1 METFATRVLAVW
13 MAIGAGVTAQ
23 EPQPPAKAE
32 AAPKVEP
39 AVVLQ
44 VRCSDTWLTL
54 AQSLC
59 EEYRKANANTSFEV
73 SGGGTAVALASL
85 GLDRANVA
93 IASRQATDDELKQ
106 IRAKGTEPMEILLGY
121 EAMAI
126 VVPKDNP
133 LPSLTLA
140 QLADLYGAKGTTQN
154 WAQLGVTL
162 PNAKDVTV
170 HRVGRQPDSGPY
182 EHFVTTVLGRRGV
195 LHDDVHPVGGSKD
208 MAERVAKTPNAIGY
222 CPPAFVGAAL
232 RVVPVAAKDGGKP
245 LLPSDADYPLR
256 RPVYAYFRDDPSGHA
271 KRFALWIKKSE
282 AWKASGL
289 TPP

>member
-1 METFATRVLAVW
+1 MEMFATRLLAVW
-13 MAIGAGVTAQ
+13 MAIGAGAAAQ
-23 EPQPPAKAE
+23 ESQPPAKAE

-44 VRCSDTWLTL
+44 VRCSDQWLTL
-54 AQSLC
+54 GQSLC
-59 EEYRKANANTSFEV
+59 EEYRKAHANTSLEV

-85 GLDRANVA
+85 GLGRANVA
-93 IASRQATDDELKQ
+93 ITSRQTTDEELKQ
-106 IRAKGTEPMEILLGY
+106 IRAKGTEPMEILIGY
-121 EAMAI
+121 EAVAI
-126 VVPKDNP
+126 IVPKDNP

-140 QLADLYGAKGTTQN
+140 QLADLYGKKGTMQN

-162 PNAKDVTV
+162 PGAKDATL
-170 HRVGRQPDSGPY
+170 HRFGRQPNSGPY

-195 LHDDVHPVGGSKD
+195 LHDDVHPVDGSKE
-208 MAERVAKTPNAIGY
+208 MAEHVAKTPNAIGY

-245 LLPSDADYPLR
+245 LIPGDADYPLR
-256 RPVYAYFRDDPSGHA
+256 RPIYAYFRDDPSGHA

>member
-1 METFATRVLAVW
+1 METFSTGILALW
-13 MAIGAGVTAQ
+13 MAIGAAVTAQ

-32 AAPKVEP
+32 AAEKGDR

-59 EEYRKANANTSFEV
+59 EEYRKAHINTSFKV
-73 SGGGTAVALASL
+73 SGGGTSVALASL
-85 GLDRANVA
+85 GPGEANVA
-93 IASRQATDDELKQ
+93 ITSRQATDDELKQ

-121 EAMAI
+121 EALAI

-140 QLADLYGAKGTTQN
+140 QLADLYGAKGKTQS

-162 PNAKDVTV
+162 PNAKDTTV
-170 HRVGRQPDSGPY
+170 HRLGRQPNSGHY
-182 EHFVTTVLGRRGV
+182 EQFVTTVLGRRGV
-195 LHDDVHPVGGSKD
+195 LHDDVQPVDGSKD

-222 CPPAFVGAAL
+222 CPPAFAGAAL

-245 LLPSDADYPLR
+245 LLPGDAGYPLR

-271 KRFALWIKKSE
+271 KRFALWMKKSE
-282 AWKASGL
+282 ACKASGL

>member
-1 METFATRVLAVW
+1 METFAIRVLAMWLV
-13 MAIGAGVTAQ
+13 MVVGVTAQ

-32 AAPKVEP
+32 TAKKGEP

-44 VRCSDTWLTL
+44 VRCSDTWLVL

-59 EEYRKANANTSFEV
+59 EEYRKAHTNTSFQV
-73 SGGGTAVALASL
+73 AGGGTSVALASL
-85 GLDRANVA
+85 GPGEASVA
-93 IASRQATDDELKQ
+93 ITSRQATDDELKQ
-106 IRAKGTEPMEILLGY
+106 IRAKGTEPMEVLLGY
-121 EAMAI
+121 EAIAI

-140 QLADLYGAKGTTQN
+140 QLADLYGAKGKTQN
-154 WAQLGVTL
+154 WAQLGVNP
-162 PNAKDVTV
+162 PNAKDLTV
-170 HRVGRQPDSGPY
+170 HRLGRQPNSGPY

-195 LHDDVHPVGGSKD
+195 LHDDVHPVDGNKD

-222 CPPAFVGAAL
+222 CPPAYVGAAL

-245 LLPSDADYPLR
+245 LLPGDADYPLR

-271 KRFALWIKKSE
+271 KRFALWMKKSE
-282 AWKASGL
+282 ACKASGL